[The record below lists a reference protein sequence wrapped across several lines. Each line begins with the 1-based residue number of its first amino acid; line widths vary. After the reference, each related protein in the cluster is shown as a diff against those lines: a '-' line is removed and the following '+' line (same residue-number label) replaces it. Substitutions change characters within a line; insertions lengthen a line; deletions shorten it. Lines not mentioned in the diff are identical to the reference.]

1 MRFTFLCLDWVEELF
16 IKLRQP
22 PHSRERALFIL
33 NRGRYTSEPYGRAV
47 YTQIRMNMKKRLRIG
62 LFTVGAIALSGCSSM
77 MSHTG
82 GGEQGYYPGTRN
94 SYKMLADGNTSW
106 GLKPLVALDMPFT
119 VVADT
124 LLVPWD
130 AFRTDKSVK
139 ARVEESEKKNYAI
152 NAAIPPA
159 I

>member
-1 MRFTFLCLDWVEELF
+1 
-16 IKLRQP
+16 
-22 PHSRERALFIL
+22 
-33 NRGRYTSEPYGRAV
+33 
-47 YTQIRMNMKKRLRIG
+47 MKKTLGKWLCSAGMIT
-62 LFTVGAIALSGCSSM
+62 LCSCSSM

-94 SYKMLADGNTSW
+94 SYKMLADSNTSW

-119 VVADT
+119 AVADT
-124 LLVPWD
+124 LLIPWD

-139 ARVEESEKKNYAI
+139 ARVEESEKKNFAT
-152 NAAIPPA
+152 NAVIPPA